1 MEVNLMIFDI
11 HRDPEA
17 FPDPEK
23 FDPDRFLPEACEK
36 RSNFAFIAFSAG
48 MVKNIIH

>member
-1 MEVNLMIFDI
+1 MEIFIYDI
-11 HRDPEA
+11 HRDPEV

-23 FDPDRFLPEACEK
+23 FDPDRFLPENSVG

-48 MVKNIIH
+48 MVFILNFL